1 MLGAVAAHNRRE
13 NIRETGGAPSYDFD
27 YDRIAPKLGLRWDQL
42 LQRQVDWV
50 AVEDRNLTIRAGD
63 SEQTSLFAN
72 EGFLE
77 QAIRSRLPQEMQPI
91 EMQIDLPR
99 HIYRPDA
106 LAATAGQ
113 NFLYNPATHQVQ
125 PLTYDQLFKHL
136 PLAHRACRVYLR
148 KEHTREEARAIGAVR
163 QDHVGVAL
171 GRLDELLVHGAHG
184 VQVLLHHRLGAA
196 AALRDVARSRR
207 MKRTSEAV
215 ST

>member
-1 MLGAVAAHNRRE
+1 SDDPRKRE
-13 NIRETGGAPSYDFD
+13 
-27 YDRIAPKLGLRWDQL
+27 LGLRWDRL

-63 SEQTSLFAN
+63 SEQSSIFSDENL
-72 EGFLE
+72 LE
-77 QAIRSRLPQEMQPI
+77 QMIRSRLPAAHKAL

-106 LAATAGQ
+106 LKATAGQ

-148 KEHTREEARAIGAVR
+148 KEHTREQAEAIGRV
-163 QDHVGVAL
+163 
-171 GRLDELLVHGAHG
+171 LDE
-184 VQVLLHHRLGAA
+184 
-196 AALRDVARSRR
+196 
-207 MKRTSEAV
+207 
-215 ST
+215 